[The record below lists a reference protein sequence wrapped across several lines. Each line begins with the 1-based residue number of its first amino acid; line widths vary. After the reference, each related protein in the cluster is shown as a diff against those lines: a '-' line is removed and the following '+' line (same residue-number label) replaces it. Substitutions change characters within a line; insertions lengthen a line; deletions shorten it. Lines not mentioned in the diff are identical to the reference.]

1 MRSLG
6 TSSYDPL
13 DARND
18 YSDLNLGVSS
28 SAARWTARG
37 HAHSIFDHRSIGSN
51 SMTHIRTNSFEA
63 EDIANYDRALIGNS
77 ASSLIGGAGSN
88 STSGRSGLYYSP
100 PGTSYTIVEREQR
113 PHSPHYYYNSAGSKS
128 RDLYLDSSINQYI
141 FENPND
147 LIVIYFL
154 L

>member
-18 YSDLNLGVSS
+18 YADLNLGTSS
-28 SAARWTARG
+28 ARWTTRG
-37 HAHSIFDHRSIGSN
+37 HVHSIYDQRSIGSS

-63 EDIANYDRALIGNS
+63 EDTVNYDGALIGNS
-77 ASSLIGGAGSN
+77 NNSLIGVVGSN
-88 STSGRSGLYYSP
+88 SASGRSGLYYSP

-113 PHSPHYYYNSAGSKS
+113 PHSPHYYYNSAGSKT
-128 RDLYLDSSINQYI
+128 RDLYLDTSTYHYSIFLIPKFI
-141 FENPND
+141 FS
-147 LIVIYFL
+147 
-154 L
+154 